1 MTYICFCGFLIFN
14 FTESRFFCKIEIVK
28 DCPQNCPVFISADR
42 DMKQIRQGACCFY
55 NLKEG
60 YNTMNELLT
69 TGMKEYLEN
78 NRKAL
83 IELMDTLCRIP
94 SPSNHEEKR
103 AAYIKEWFE
112 KEGCKGAYI
121 DGALNVI
128 YPFHCEE
135 QKNLVAFTAH
145 TDTVFPDTEP
155 FDVIY
160 DGDIMRCPGVG
171 DNTANLA
178 MLMLLA
184 RYYTQSG
191 LTPKQ
196 GILFVASSG
205 EEGLG
210 NLKGVRQLM
219 KDYEGKIAELIAIDG
234 SYDGLTNGAVGSL
247 RYRVGVHTEGGHSY
261 GKFGNQNAINVLSS
275 IISTLYTYKVP
286 KPGKSTYNVGTITGG
301 TSINTIAQYA
311 EMRFEYRSDV
321 RESLTAMNKFFL
333 SVLDS
338 YRNMDNVQIECELL
352 GERPC
357 TGDVDPAR
365 QGALENRALDIIE
378 AFTGSRV
385 ECSASS
391 TDSNIPL
398 SVGVPSICFGGHMGV
413 GAHTREEYLDV
424 KDLVMGMQIVA
435 AFMETY
441 FN

>member
-1 MTYICFCGFLIFN
+1 
-14 FTESRFFCKIEIVK
+14 
-28 DCPQNCPVFISADR
+28 
-42 DMKQIRQGACCFY
+42 
-55 NLKEG
+55 
-60 YNTMNELLT
+60 MNELLSQ
-69 TGMKEYLEN
+69 GLKEYLAAN
-78 NRKAL
+78 QQAL
-83 IELMDTLCRIP
+83 LDLLDTLCRIP

-103 AAYIKEWFE
+103 AEFVKNWFE
-112 KEGCKGAYI
+112 QEGCKGAYI
-121 DGALNVI
+121 DSALNVI

-171 DNTANLA
+171 DNTANLV
-178 MLMLLA
+178 MLMMLA
-184 RYYTQSG
+184 RYFTQSG
-191 LTPKQ
+191 RTPKQ
-196 GILFVASSG
+196 GLLFVASSG

-210 NLKGVRQLM
+210 NFKGVRQLM
-219 KDYEGKIAELIAIDG
+219 KDYEGKITELVVIDG
-234 SYDGLTNGAVGSL
+234 SYDGLCNGAVGSL

-261 GKFGNQNAINVLSS
+261 GKFGNLNAIQVLSS
-275 IISTLYTYKVP
+275 IINTLYTYKVP

-321 RESLTAMNKFFL
+321 RESLAAMNNFFQ
-333 SVLDS
+333 SVLES

-357 TGDVDPAR
+357 TGDVDAAR
-365 QGALENRALDIIE
+365 QSALENKALDIIE
-378 AFTGSRV
+378 AFTGKRV
-385 ECSASS
+385 ECGASS

-413 GAHTREEYLDV
+413 GAHTREEHLNV
-424 KDLVMGMQIVA
+424 KDLVLGMQIVA
-435 AFMETY
+435 AFVETY